1 MPNDPLKEIRS
12 IRRQISKECHDDPDK
27 VFDFYQQIQDEMKAT
42 GKYKFVNES
51 METANA
57 GRATEQ
63 RVEPER

>member
-12 IRRQISKECHDDPDK
+12 IRRQISEECHNEPEK
-27 VFDFYQQIQDEMKAT
+27 VFDFYQLMQDQLKRS
-42 GKYKFVNES
+42 GKFKFVNQP

-63 RVEPER
+63 VRI